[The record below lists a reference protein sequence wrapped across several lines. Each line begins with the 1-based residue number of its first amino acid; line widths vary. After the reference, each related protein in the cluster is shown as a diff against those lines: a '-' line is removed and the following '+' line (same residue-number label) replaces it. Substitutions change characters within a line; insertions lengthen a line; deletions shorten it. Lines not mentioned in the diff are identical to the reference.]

1 MQALKVL
8 VVVMG
13 VLIVAG
19 LAVIGV
25 TLVKR
30 VGGGSAAPA
39 SAPAPALSAAGLA
52 TGGLGGGLGGAQFG
66 DKTIELQRN
75 GRLVGVHT
83 EAGRLILRVLL
94 PGNRETL
101 IVLDLATGERL
112 GTVTIQPVN

>member
-8 VVVMG
+8 VAVMG

-30 VGGGSAAPA
+30 IGGEG
-39 SAPAPALSAAGLA
+39 PAPPAAAVPALGAASLA
-52 TGGLGGGLGGAQFG
+52 KGGLGGAQFG
-66 DKTIELQRN
+66 DKTVELPKN
-75 GRLVGVHT
+75 GRLTGVHT
-83 EAGRLILRVLL
+83 EAGRLVLRVLL
-94 PGNRETL
+94 PGSREML

-112 GTVTIQPVN
+112 GTINVNPAP

>member
-19 LAVIGV
+19 LAVIGATV
-25 TLVKR
+25 AKR
-30 VGGGSAAPA
+30 IGGGATAPSAA
-39 SAPAPALSAAGLA
+39 APALSAAGLA
-52 TGGLGGGLGGAQFG
+52 AGGLGGVQFG
-66 DKTIELQRN
+66 DKTIELPRN

-112 GTVTIQPVN
+112 GTVTVQPAP

>member
-1 MQALKVL
+1 MPALKVL
-8 VVVMG
+8 VVAMG

-30 VGGGSAAPA
+30 IGGGSAAPLTGA
-39 SAPAPALSAAGLA
+39 SAPALSAAGLA
-52 TGGLGGGLGGAQFG
+52 IGGLGGAQFG
-66 DKTIELQRN
+66 DKNIELPRN

-112 GTVTIQPVN
+112 GTVTVQPAP

>member
-1 MQALKVL
+1 MPALKVL

-19 LAVIGV
+19 LAVIGA

-30 VGGGSAAPA
+30 MGGGSAAPA
-39 SAPAPALSAAGLA
+39 SAPAPAPSAAGFA
-52 TGGLGGGLGGAQFG
+52 AGGLGGARFG
-66 DKTIELQRN
+66 DKTIELPRN

-94 PGNRETL
+94 PGSRETL

-112 GTVTIQPVN
+112 GTVTVQPAN